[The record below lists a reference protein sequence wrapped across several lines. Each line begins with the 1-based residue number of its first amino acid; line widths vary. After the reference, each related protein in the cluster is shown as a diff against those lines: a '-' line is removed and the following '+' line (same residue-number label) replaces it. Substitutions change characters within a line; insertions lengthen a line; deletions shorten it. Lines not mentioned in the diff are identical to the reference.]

1 MAHETALF
9 AGILLALVAGLIS
22 GAAKPA
28 ILFLLASTVT
38 YLVGMVDLNGFLHG
52 LTNSG
57 LITLVLLLLCSVALE
72 KTSLIGQISKIIGRG
87 SFYGTMAKLGFSTAF
102 LSSFTNNTAVVAS
115 LIGAVRRNQQHD
127 PAKLLLPLSYA
138 AILGGTLTLIGTST
152 HLIVN
157 SFVENAGLKPLGFF
171 EFSAIGLVIVVVG
184 VSLLILLAGLL
195 PVRVDSNQDLSLPY
209 LLEARVAAN
218 SVLIGNSVQ
227 DNHLRALKH
236 LYLVELE
243 RHGIR
248 ICPVPPQLI
257 LNENDILRFSG
268 AVEAVELLHQF
279 HGLEWFGK
287 QQAKG
292 QNLIEAVLAPS
303 SALIGKSLKSAQ
315 FRDQYNAAVMA
326 IRRGHH
332 PLKGGLGDIN
342 LQAGDVLLLAP
353 GQNFSKQPKLK
364 RDFAA
369 VSGLDVSARLDK
381 KRNLLVL
388 GSFATVMLTSLCF
401 DIPLIKGLA
410 VLLMGYLALGAL
422 TLSEIKRRFPYELVI
437 IVSSALSLANLMLTS
452 GLAKL
457 LADGFMGL
465 FNGFGVMGA
474 FIAVYLFTLILT
486 ELITNNAAAALAFP
500 IAYAIALSFGVDSRP
515 FILAVVFGASAS
527 FISPYGYQT
536 NLMVMSAGNYRFVD
550 FLRLGLPLSLVYS
563 VIVIML
569 VPLLFPF

>member
-38 YLVGMVDLNGFLHG
+38 YLVGMVDLNGFSHG

-381 KRNLLVL
+381 NRNLLVL

>member
-209 LLEARVAAN
+209 LLEAKVAAN